1 MAYRVDL
8 HQCGIARLGLP
19 EWSEMEGQ
27 QMIPLKDRKTQL
39 EARLVDLKARL
50 AGIEAELD
58 SHEAKDWEDLA
69 TEREADE
76 VLENMGVSGQHEIRQ
91 IEAAL
96 ERIASGEY
104 GYCVKCGEA
113 ITDERL
119 DVLPYTPFCRN
130 CAP

>member
-1 MAYRVDL
+1 MGHWIDL
-8 HQCGIARLGLP
+8 HQSGISRPGLLKR
-19 EWSEMEGQ
+19 SETEGH
-27 QMIPLKDRKTQL
+27 QMIPLKDRKLQL
-39 EARLVDLKARL
+39 EARVSDLKARL

-58 SHEAKDWEDLA
+58 SHDAKDWEDLA

-76 VLENMGVSGQHEIRQ
+76 VLENMGVSGQNEIRQ

-96 ERIASGEY
+96 ERIDSGEY
-104 GYCVKCGEA
+104 GFCVKCGES